1 MTFYHLVRVK
11 EVVITNL
18 DSTRFM
24 LFICGNERSSESIA
38 FNLAIDVVG
47 RHTGLPTQE
56 RVVPMKLCQ
65 SSLRC
70 LYNLLVLSQAQ
81 KERQVNKKRYGV
93 PQIPH
98 QYITIKGSRT
108 SHVEESR
115 QDTTRLCFHE
125 TETNVC

>member
-1 MTFYHLVRVK
+1 M
-11 EVVITNL
+11 VITNL
-18 DSTRFM
+18 DSTRSM

-56 RVVPMKLCQ
+56 RVVPMKLSQ

-81 KERQVNKKRYGV
+81 KER
-93 PQIPH
+93 
-98 QYITIKGSRT
+98 S
-108 SHVEESR
+108 E
-115 QDTTRLCFHE
+115 
-125 TETNVC
+125 